1 MDELQYTPREA
12 HRLTVSNR
20 GLLNAT
26 GVSDVISFDVKEVL
40 LETTRGMLTIK
51 GQDLHVKRLTLEKG
65 EVDLEGTIDGITYS
79 EVHSA
84 VKNGESFFSKMFK

>member
-1 MDELQYTPREA
+1 MDEQQYTGRES
-12 HRLTVSNR
+12 HKLTVTNR
-20 GLLNAT
+20 GLLSAT

-40 LETTRGMLTIK
+40 LETGKGMLTIK

-65 EVDLEGTIDGITYS
+65 EVDIEGTIDGVSYS

-84 VKNGESFFSKMFK
+84 AKSGESFLSRMFK

>member
-1 MDELQYTPREA
+1 MEEQQFISRES
-12 HRLTVSNR
+12 HKLTLTNR
-20 GLLNAT
+20 GALNAT

-40 LETTRGMLTIK
+40 LETAKGMLTIK

-65 EVDLEGTIDGITYS
+65 EVDIEGTIDAVSYS

-84 VKNGESFFSKMFK
+84 AKSGESFLSRMFK